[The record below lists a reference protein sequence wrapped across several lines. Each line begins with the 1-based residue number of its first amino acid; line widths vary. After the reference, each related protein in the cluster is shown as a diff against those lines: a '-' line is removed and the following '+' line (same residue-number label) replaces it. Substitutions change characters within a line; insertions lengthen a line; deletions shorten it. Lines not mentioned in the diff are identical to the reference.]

1 MSETLEIFMCL
12 CLHLIERFNTT
23 IPQTPENKLK
33 EPPLACDLNVRSA
46 CPFSPNIGKP
56 ATKSL
61 TIELPAQIKSGI
73 YTFKL
78 YRGLNEC
85 FVLLL
90 GMATS
95 LGSL

>member
-1 MSETLEIFMCL
+1 MGLY
-12 CLHLIERFNTT
+12 LIERFNTT

-61 TIELPAQIKSGI
+61 TIELLSCSDKERNLHI
-73 YTFKL
+73 
-78 YRGLNEC
+78 
-85 FVLLL
+85 
-90 GMATS
+90 
-95 LGSL
+95 